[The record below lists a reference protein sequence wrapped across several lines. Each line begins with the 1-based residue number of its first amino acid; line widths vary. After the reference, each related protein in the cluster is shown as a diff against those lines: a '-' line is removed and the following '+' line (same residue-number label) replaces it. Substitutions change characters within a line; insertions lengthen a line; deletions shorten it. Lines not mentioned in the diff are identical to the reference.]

1 VLFGEVPALPVVV
14 PVAVVAFGLLIWR
27 LHRRGEMSLLR
38 VLVAAAL
45 CVYGAGV
52 VANTV
57 FPIFL
62 DMPGGARPWS
72 SSISM
77 RWFDDYEVADAVQ
90 NVVVFVPLGVLVPLV
105 ARVRSPWPVA
115 VVGVLLSLLIETI
128 QFFSAHY
135 LHGGHVADVNDLFF
149 NALGAPLGYGLLV
162 VATRAPVLGDLV
174 RRTSGSP
181 TPR

>member
-1 VLFGEVPALPVVV
+1 VLFGEVPALPVVA
-14 PVAVVAFGLLIWR
+14 PAAALTFGVLVWR

-38 VLVAAAL
+38 ALVAAAL
-45 CVYGAGV
+45 CIYGAGV

-62 DMPGGARPWS
+62 DMPGGVQPWS
-72 SSISM
+72 TSISM
-77 RWFDDYEVADAVQ
+77 RLFDDYEVADAVQ
-90 NVVVFVPLGVLVPLV
+90 NVVVFVPLGVFVPLV
-105 ARVRSPWPVA
+105 VRIRSLWRVA
-115 VVGVLLSLLIETI
+115 AVGVLFSLLIETV
-128 QFFSAHY
+128 QFFSDHY

-174 RRTSGSP
+174 RRARWPS